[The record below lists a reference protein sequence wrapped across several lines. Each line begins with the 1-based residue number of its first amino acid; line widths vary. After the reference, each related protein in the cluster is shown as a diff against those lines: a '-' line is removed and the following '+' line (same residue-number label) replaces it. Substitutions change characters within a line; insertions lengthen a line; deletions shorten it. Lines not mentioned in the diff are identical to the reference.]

1 MNKRSRAGLLAF
13 CAMLAGSVVLAGLQA
28 ADNPPAKANKN
39 TAAAVKPKPLSDLVK
54 KGLAYL
60 ASQQHEDGGWG
71 QGGGWR
77 TDVQN
82 GGRIEGAN
90 VADPSDVA
98 NTCIATLALLRA
110 GSTPTSGPY
119 AKNVANA
126 IEFICGHVEKSDKDS
141 LYVTQLRGTQVQSK
155 IGPFVD
161 TFLAALVMAEV
172 KGQVAAGKTEKRLV
186 EALDK
191 TVAKIEKNQ
200 KEDGTF
206 AGNTGW
212 ASIFSQ
218 GLASKGL
225 NRAVQNGA
233 MVKEETLARA
243 QGNAVASLDLKT
255 GKFAGAG
262 YGGAAGAA
270 PALSGGL
277 GRVATAAPA
286 LRAGDIGGGPAG
298 APSDAGVQLYQGT
311 NQVGALQEAVNTGKE
326 QERKARAVLSDK
338 DAPEP
343 AKREAKSQI
352 DRIAKANEAQQVAVH
367 SIVQQLGDQHFIQGF
382 GSNGGEEFLSYLNI
396 GETLVVKGGEEWTKW
411 DKSITENLNRI
422 QNQDGSWAGDHCIT
436 GRTFCTASA
445 LLVLMADRT
454 PVPIAGKMLKR

>member
-1 MNKRSRAGLLAF
+1 MKQRSRAGLLLF

-28 ADNPPAKANKN
+28 ADNPPKKSDKN
-39 TAAAVKPKPLSDLVK
+39 AAAAAVKPKPLSEQVK

-60 ASQQHEDGGWG
+60 AGQQHEDGGWG

-77 TDVQN
+77 TDLSN

-98 NTCIATLALLRA
+98 NTCVATLTLLRA
-110 GSTPTSGPY
+110 GNTPTSGPY

-141 LYVTQLRGTQVQSK
+141 LYVTQVRGTQVQSK

-172 KGQVAAGKTEKRLV
+172 KGKVAAGKNEKRLV
-186 EALDK
+186 AALDK

-225 NRAVQNGA
+225 NRAAQMGVS
-233 MVKEETLARA
+233 VKEQTLARA
-243 QGNAVASLDLKT
+243 QSNAVANLDLKT
-255 GKFAGAG
+255 GTFASGGVGGAG
-262 YGGAAGAA
+262 LAPTGISGAARPAA
-270 PALSGGL
+270 GGL
-277 GRVATAAPA
+277 GLRTEAA
-286 LRAGDIGGGPAG
+286 AG
-298 APSDAGVQLYQGT
+298 APSDAGVQLYQVA
-311 NQVGALQEAVNTGKE
+311 NQTSALQEAVNTGKD
-326 QERKARAVLSDK
+326 QEKKARAVLADK
-338 DAPEP
+338 NAPEP
-343 AKREAKSQI
+343 VKREAEMQI
-352 DRIAKANEAQQVAVH
+352 GRIAKANEAQKVAVE
-367 SIVQQLGDQHFIQGF
+367 SVVRQLDDKRFIQGF

-411 DKSITENLNRI
+411 DKSITDNLNRI
-422 QNQDGSWAGDHCIT
+422 QNQDGSWSGDHCIT
-436 GRTFCTASA
+436 GRTFCTATA

-454 PVPIAGKMLKR
+454 PVPLAYLVGEEGGA